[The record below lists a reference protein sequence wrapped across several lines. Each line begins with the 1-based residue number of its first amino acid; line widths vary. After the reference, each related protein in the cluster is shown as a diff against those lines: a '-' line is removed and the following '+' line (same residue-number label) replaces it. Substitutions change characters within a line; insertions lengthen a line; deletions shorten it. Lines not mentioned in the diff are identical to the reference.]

1 MSHPIQNIVGDGDI
15 LLTVIDDDIL
25 GVEVVVEMGDSPV
38 TDWLVSFTA
47 YSVVY
52 GTLL

>member
-1 MSHPIQNIVGDGDI
+1 MVVVGDNGDNGG
-15 LLTVIDDDIL
+15 DDVVWVAKDIND
-25 GVEVVVEMGDSPV
+25 GEVWIGTIGPV